1 MTMTALIADLRV
13 AARSLRNAPGFSATA
28 ILILA
33 VALAAVTT
41 ILSVFDQ
48 LVLNPVT
55 LPDPQ
60 SLVAIWF
67 NNPQRNVQSPSSS
80 LPRYREMLTRATSF
94 SSIGAAAGDTMTLT
108 GNGDPLQVSVLRVSD
123 TFLPTLGVLPAK
135 GRNFA
140 AAEDVA
146 NGPAVCILSHE
157 FWQAQFGGRDDLV
170 GGTIQLDGRAWQV
183 IGIMP
188 PLLTAPFTQVQI
200 FVPRVGD
207 VTYLTSQQVDNGATY
222 FQPIARL
229 KRGVSI
235 AQASSELNT
244 LSAAYKQQYPA
255 RLDANNVSYARS
267 FVEAL
272 VSGLAPSV
280 QALVGAV
287 FCVLLIACAN
297 TAALFLNRLLSR
309 RKDIA
314 VRLSLGASRAVIV
327 RQFLV
332 EALVFSAAAAL
343 LGTLIAKWSLTL
355 VTSLLSTQLP
365 PNTAVLLNWRVLGAM
380 IVVAL
385 GTAVA
390 IGVLPALQA
399 SRAGVV
405 EHLKD
410 GARGTSAG
418 QGTRLRHA
426 LVVTEVTLSIV
437 LLIGSALLLVSFVK
451 LQRSALGFQ
460 TKGIGTAFVGL
471 APSRYPTVAQQADFY
486 DAVVE
491 RLRADPA
498 ITAASAALGL
508 PLAGA
513 TRMPYAVGGRP
524 VPPLGERPVTTA
536 NVVGPEFF
544 KVFDIPIAEGRG
556 FTSDDRANAPFVGMV
571 NQALARRL
579 FSDGRAIGETI
590 LLGRDADVSVRIVG
604 IIRDV
609 KSAGANAP
617 VPDELYLPM
626 RQRTNPSL
634 SIVAR
639 TTGDPA
645 TLQSAIRRAVAAV
658 DPNQAISFF
667 STMDTIAAQ
676 ALGTQQIVAT
686 LASTFAALA
695 AALALIGVYSV
706 IAYSVSQRTAELG
719 IRIALGAS
727 AREVVQLVMRG
738 GMRVIGAGV
747 AAGLVGAALMGRV
760 IRQLL
765 FGIDP
770 LDASVYAAVAV
781 VFLLVA
787 AVACLAPSLRASR
800 IDPLR
805 ALRMD

>member
-1 MTMTALIADLRV
+1 MTALLADLRV
-13 AARSLRNAPGFSATA
+13 AARALRKAPGFSATA
-28 ILILA
+28 IVILA

-41 ILSVFDQ
+41 IFSVFDQ
-48 LVLNPVT
+48 LVLNPVSV
-55 LPDPQ
+55 PDPQ

-67 NNPQRNVQSPSSS
+67 NNPQRNVQSPASSV
-80 LPRYREMLTRATSF
+80 PRYREMLTKATSF

-108 GNGDPLQVSVLRVSD
+108 GNGDPLQVNVLRVND
-123 TFLPTLGVLPAK
+123 GFFPTLGVLPAK

-140 AAEDVA
+140 ASEDVP
-146 NGPAVCILSHE
+146 NGAAVCILSHE

-170 GGTIQLDGRAWQV
+170 GGTIQLDGRGWQV
-183 IGIMP
+183 IGVLP
-188 PLLTAPFTQVQI
+188 PSLTAPFTQVQV
-200 FVPRVGD
+200 FVPRVAE
-207 VTYLTSQQVDNGATY
+207 VSYLTAQQVENGATY

-235 AQASSELNT
+235 AQASSELNG

-280 QALVGAV
+280 QALLGAV

-297 TAALFLNRLLSR
+297 TASLFLNRLLSR

-327 RQFLV
+327 RQFLI
-332 EALVFSAAAAL
+332 ESLVFSAVAAV
-343 LGTLIAKWSLTL
+343 LGTIIAKWSLKL
-355 VTSLLSTQLP
+355 VTSLLSSQLP
-365 PNTAVLLNWRVLGAM
+365 PNTAILLNWRVLAAMGA
-380 IVVAL
+380 VAL
-385 GTAVA
+385 ATAIA
-390 IGVLPALQA
+390 IGVLPAFQA
-399 SRAGVV
+399 SRADVV

-410 GARGTSAG
+410 GVRGTSGG
-418 QGTRLRHA
+418 QGTRLRQA

-451 LQRSALGFQ
+451 LQRSSLGFQ
-460 TKGIGTAFVGL
+460 TNGIGTAFVGL
-471 APSRYPTVAQQADFY
+471 APARYPTAAQQADFY

-491 RLRADPA
+491 HLKADRT
-498 ITAASAALGL
+498 ITAAAAALSI
-508 PLAGA
+508 PLTGS

-536 NVVGPEFF
+536 NIVGPEFF

-556 FTSDDRANAPFVGMV
+556 FTVDDRSNAPLVGMV
-571 NQALARRL
+571 NQTLARRL
-579 FSDGRAIGETI
+579 FPDGRAIGETL
-590 LLGRDADVSVRIVG
+590 LLGRDANFSIRIVG
-604 IIRDV
+604 IIRDI
-609 KSAGANAP
+609 KTAGANAP
-617 VPDELYLPM
+617 IPDELYLPV
-626 RQRTNPSL
+626 RQRPNPSL

-645 TLQSAIRRAVAAV
+645 SLQSSIRRATAAV

-667 STMDTIAAQ
+667 ATMDTTAAQ
-676 ALGTQQIVAT
+676 ALGTQQLVAT
-686 LASTFAALA
+686 LTSTFAALA

-738 GMRVIGAGV
+738 GMTIVGAGV
-747 AAGLVGAALMGRV
+747 GAGLVGAAIMGRV

-770 LDASVYAAVAV
+770 LSVSVYVFVAVTFLAVA
-781 VFLLVA
+781 A
-787 AVACLAPSLRASR
+787 MACLAPSLRATR

-805 ALRMD
+805 ALRID